1 MLSPAAKS
9 LIALVIMCGAALT
22 LTGCQK
28 ALFPENSDRTQYDR
42 YRMLRGQMPPM
53 NQENAFGGD
62 EPALWERLKPLG
74 TP

>member
-1 MLSPAAKS
+1 MSNR
-9 LIALVIMCGAALT
+9 VWMCVLLAGLLLLAGVQS
-22 LTGCQK
+22 GCQK

-42 YRMLRGQMPPM
+42 FRVLRGQQPAQ

-62 EPALWERLKPLG
+62 EPALWDRLKPMG